1 MKTPF
6 TNHLMLASAVLAL
19 AACSSAQS
27 QEVELHG
34 APNTAVTV
42 QSFDTADLQ
51 PAFPQDV
58 PPPLNVPEPIVP
70 EAVVP
75 ETLAPVPAAPKNVA
89 PPRPAVQ
96 SARADATCEILVVRT
111 SNGVRI
117 TPVVRAHGS
126 THGEYSL
133 VVTKTGA
140 SGSSDISQGG
150 PFDAVRGER
159 VKLSAS
165 EFSLERGARFRA
177 VLTITEDGR
186 QICRDV
192 RS

>member
-6 TNHLMLASAVLAL
+6 TNHLLLASAVITL

-34 APNTAVTV
+34 APNTAVV
-42 QSFDTADLQ
+42 LQSLDTAELQ
-51 PAFPQDV
+51 PPV
-58 PPPLNVPEPIVP
+58 PEEIPPPLIVP
-70 EAVVP
+70 DGLAP
-75 ETLAPVPAAPKNVA
+75 EAPVPVIEAPKNVA

-96 SARADATCEILVVRT
+96 AARSDATCDILVART
-111 SNGVRI
+111 AHGVRI
-117 TPVVRAHGS
+117 TPVVHAHGT

-150 PFDAVRGER
+150 PFDAARGER

>member
-6 TNHLMLASAVLAL
+6 TNHLLLASAVLAL

-42 QSFDTADLQ
+42 QSFDTAELQ
-51 PAFPQDV
+51 PPVPEEV
-58 PPPLNVPEPIVP
+58 PPPLIVP
-70 EAVVP
+70 E
-75 ETLAPVPAAPKNVA
+75 TIAPAIEAPKNVA
-89 PPRPAVQ
+89 PPRSAAPA
-96 SARADATCEILVVRT
+96 ARADATCEILVVRT
-111 SNGVRI
+111 GNGVRI
-117 TPVVRAHGS
+117 TPVVRADGS

-150 PFDAVRGER
+150 PFDAARGER

-186 QICRDV
+186 QVCRDV

>member
-6 TNHLMLASAVLAL
+6 TNHLMLASAVITL

-27 QEVELHG
+27 QEVELQG
-34 APNTAVTV
+34 APNTAVV
-42 QSFDTADLQ
+42 LQSFDTAELQ
-51 PAFPQDV
+51 PPVPEDI
-58 PPPLNVPEPIVP
+58 PPPLIVP
-70 EAVVP
+70 DAI
-75 ETLAPVPAAPKNVA
+75 APATDAPKNVA

-96 SARADATCEILVVRT
+96 SARTDATCEILVART
-111 SNGVRI
+111 SSGVRI

-150 PFDAVRGER
+150 PFDAAHGER